1 MKTGA
6 VIIAAGHKST
16 ISRFQPM
23 LPVGDS
29 TVIRRIIITLKRAG
43 IDPVVVITGQK
54 ADEVEKH
61 IAGLRVI
68 CLRNQDYEQTQ
79 MYYSICMGL
88 NYIEDLCDRVFI
100 LPAKF
105 PMFLPDTIQRMMGSR
120 AMAACPVYNGKR
132 GHPVLVSK
140 AAIPSLLVY
149 HGERG
154 LRGALRQPEING
166 QLEEIPVED
175 EGIIMAVES
184 DEDCALGSLG
194 REKLAVYPQVQL
206 TLERNEGF
214 FGPQAAQFLS
224 LIDHTGSMQTA
235 CRQMHMSYTKGWKIL
250 KEAER
255 QLGYPLLITQSGGA
269 EGGFSQLT
277 PKSKVFLD
285 RYLRMEREL
294 RMEGERLYKK
304 YFTGEEETE
313 LRQLLEQ
320 GEEAVLVTII
330 ASSGSTPRGTGSRM
344 LVRKDGSIEGT
355 VGGGAVEYQAIQ
367 AALKAME
374 DKASFAKGFT
384 LTRNQVADIGMVC
397 GGNVVVYFQYIRPGD
412 QVLTGFCGQ
421 VLDALSKDEDSWLI
435 LDITDETC
443 WQMGLYSPSLGLS
456 GIKGLGQLLEGELFG
471 SNALQK
477 EVDGRKFY
485 IEPLVQAGTVYI
497 FGGGHVAQELVPVLA
512 HVGFRCVVMDDRE
525 AFANPQ
531 VFLQAER
538 TVVGDMEHISDY
550 VDIRS
555 RDYVCVMTRGHQF
568 DYYVQ
573 KQAMALHPY
582 YIGIMGSRNKIRV
595 VTDKLL
601 ADGFSLE
608 EIQKCHMPIGT
619 DIGAETPAEIAISI
633 AGELIARRA
642 DRMGKK
648 K

>member
-43 IDPVVVITGQK
+43 IDPVVVVTGQK

-88 NYIEDLCDRVFI
+88 NYIEDLCDRVFV

-120 AMAACPVYNGKR
+120 AMAACPVYDGKR

-140 AAIPSLLVY
+140 AAIPSLLIY

-166 QLEEIPVED
+166 HLEEIPVED

-269 EGGFSQLT
+269 DFHSLRPSLRIFWTATCRWKRNCVWRGNGFTKNILPGRKRRSHENIIYRV
-277 PKSKVFLD
+277 K
-285 RYLRMEREL
+285 
-294 RMEGERLYKK
+294 
-304 YFTGEEETE
+304 
-313 LRQLLEQ
+313 
-320 GEEAVLVTII
+320 TII
-330 ASSGSTPRGTGSRM
+330 GAGGGSCPGDYHCQFRLHSQGNRLPDAGKEGRVHRRNRGRGRRGVPGYTGS
-344 LVRKDGSIEGT
+344 
-355 VGGGAVEYQAIQ
+355 
-367 AALKAME
+367 
-374 DKASFAKGFT
+374 
-384 LTRNQVADIGMVC
+384 
-397 GGNVVVYFQYIRPGD
+397 P
-412 QVLTGFCGQ
+412 
-421 VLDALSKDEDSWLI
+421 
-435 LDITDETC
+435 
-443 WQMGLYSPSLGLS
+443 
-456 GIKGLGQLLEGELFG
+456 
-471 SNALQK
+471 
-477 EVDGRKFY
+477 
-485 IEPLVQAGTVYI
+485 
-497 FGGGHVAQELVPVLA
+497 
-512 HVGFRCVVMDDRE
+512 
-525 AFANPQ
+525 
-531 VFLQAER
+531 
-538 TVVGDMEHISDY
+538 
-550 VDIRS
+550 
-555 RDYVCVMTRGHQF
+555 
-568 DYYVQ
+568 
-573 KQAMALHPY
+573 
-582 YIGIMGSRNKIRV
+582 
-595 VTDKLL
+595 
-601 ADGFSLE
+601 
-608 EIQKCHMPIGT
+608 
-619 DIGAETPAEIAISI
+619 
-633 AGELIARRA
+633 
-642 DRMGKK
+642 
-648 K
+648 

>member
-206 TLERNEGF
+206 TLER
-214 FGPQAAQFLS
+214 
-224 LIDHTGSMQTA
+224 D
-235 CRQMHMSYTKGWKIL
+235 R
-250 KEAER
+250 
-255 QLGYPLLITQSGGA
+255 
-269 EGGFSQLT
+269 
-277 PKSKVFLD
+277 KS
-285 RYLRMEREL
+285 
-294 RMEGERLYKK
+294 
-304 YFTGEEETE
+304 
-313 LRQLLEQ
+313 
-320 GEEAVLVTII
+320 
-330 ASSGSTPRGTGSRM
+330 
-344 LVRKDGSIEGT
+344 
-355 VGGGAVEYQAIQ
+355 
-367 AALKAME
+367 
-374 DKASFAKGFT
+374 
-384 LTRNQVADIGMVC
+384 
-397 GGNVVVYFQYIRPGD
+397 VV
-412 QVLTGFCGQ
+412 
-421 VLDALSKDEDSWLI
+421 
-435 LDITDETC
+435 
-443 WQMGLYSPSLGLS
+443 
-456 GIKGLGQLLEGELFG
+456 
-471 SNALQK
+471 
-477 EVDGRKFY
+477 
-485 IEPLVQAGTVYI
+485 
-497 FGGGHVAQELVPVLA
+497 
-512 HVGFRCVVMDDRE
+512 
-525 AFANPQ
+525 
-531 VFLQAER
+531 
-538 TVVGDMEHISDY
+538 
-550 VDIRS
+550 
-555 RDYVCVMTRGHQF
+555 
-568 DYYVQ
+568 
-573 KQAMALHPY
+573 
-582 YIGIMGSRNKIRV
+582 
-595 VTDKLL
+595 
-601 ADGFSLE
+601 
-608 EIQKCHMPIGT
+608 
-619 DIGAETPAEIAISI
+619 
-633 AGELIARRA
+633 
-642 DRMGKK
+642 
-648 K
+648 

>member
-1 MKTGA
+1 MRTGA

-43 IDPVVVITGQK
+43 IEPVVVVTGQK

-105 PMFLPDTIQRMMGSR
+105 PMFLQDTIQRMMGSR
-120 AMAACPVYNGKR
+120 AMAACPVYDGKR

-140 AAIPSLLVY
+140 AAIGPLLAY

-154 LRGALRQPEING
+154 LRGALRQPEINA

-224 LIDHTGSMQTA
+224 LIGHTGSMQTA

-269 EGGFSQLT
+269 EGGFSGPL
-277 PKSKVFLD
+277 PADGK
-285 RYLRMEREL
+285 
-294 RMEGERLYKK
+294 G
-304 YFTGEEETE
+304 TGHGGGAALQKIFYRGGRDGVMKTLFTE

-355 VGGGAVEYQAIQ
+355 VGGGAVEYQAMQ
-367 AALKAME
+367 TALKAME

-412 QVLTGFCGQ
+412 QALSGLCGQ
-421 VLDALSKDEDSWLI
+421 VLDALTKDEDSWLI

-443 WQMGLYSPSLGLS
+443 WQMGLYSRSLGLA
-456 GIKGLGQLLEGELFG
+456 GIKGLGQLPEEELFG

-497 FGGGHVAQELVPVLA
+497 FGGGHVARDLVPVLA

-525 AFANPQ
+525 AFANPR
-531 VFLQAER
+531 VFPQAER
-538 TVVGDMEHISDY
+538 TVMGDMEHISDY
-550 VDIRS
+550 VDIRP

-608 EIQKCHMPIGT
+608 EIQRCHMPIGT

-633 AGELIARRA
+633 TGELIAQRA
-642 DRMGKK
+642 ARMGKK
-648 K
+648 R

>member
-1 MKTGA
+1 
-6 VIIAAGHKST
+6 
-16 ISRFQPM
+16 M

-43 IDPVVVITGQK
+43 IDPVVVVTGQK

-88 NYIEDLCDRVFI
+88 NYIEDLCDRVFV

-120 AMAACPVYNGKR
+120 AMAACPVYDGKR

-140 AAIPSLLVY
+140 AAIPSLLIY

-166 QLEEIPVED
+166 HLEEIPVED

-255 QLGYPLLITQSGGA
+255 QLGYLLITQSGGA

-277 PKSKVFLD
+277 PKSKDFLD
-285 RYLRMEREL
+285 RYLRMEKEL

-313 LRQLLEQ
+313 
-320 GEEAVLVTII
+320 
-330 ASSGSTPRGTGSRM
+330 S
-344 LVRKDGSIEGT
+344 
-355 VGGGAVEYQAIQ
+355 
-367 AALKAME
+367 
-374 DKASFAKGFT
+374 
-384 LTRNQVADIGMVC
+384 
-397 GGNVVVYFQYIRPGD
+397 
-412 QVLTGFCGQ
+412 
-421 VLDALSKDEDSWLI
+421 
-435 LDITDETC
+435 
-443 WQMGLYSPSLGLS
+443 
-456 GIKGLGQLLEGELFG
+456 
-471 SNALQK
+471 
-477 EVDGRKFY
+477 
-485 IEPLVQAGTVYI
+485 
-497 FGGGHVAQELVPVLA
+497 
-512 HVGFRCVVMDDRE
+512 
-525 AFANPQ
+525 
-531 VFLQAER
+531 
-538 TVVGDMEHISDY
+538 
-550 VDIRS
+550 
-555 RDYVCVMTRGHQF
+555 
-568 DYYVQ
+568 
-573 KQAMALHPY
+573 
-582 YIGIMGSRNKIRV
+582 
-595 VTDKLL
+595 
-601 ADGFSLE
+601 
-608 EIQKCHMPIGT
+608 
-619 DIGAETPAEIAISI
+619 
-633 AGELIARRA
+633 
-642 DRMGKK
+642 
-648 K
+648 

>member
-105 PMFLPDTIQRMMGSR
+105 PMFLQDTIQRMMGSR
-120 AMAACPVYNGKR
+120 AMAACPVYDGKR

-175 EGIIMAVES
+175 EGSIMAVES

-255 QLGYPLLITQSGGA
+255 IKKTAWLKIHIDRLDYEMLVETDGDVANELSQISDNIKFVIVEKEEPGKLIMETPDEIVDASIDTQM
-269 EGGFSQLT
+269 EN
-277 PKSKVFLD
+277 
-285 RYLRMEREL
+285 LR
-294 RMEGERLYKK
+294 ERL
-304 YFTGEEETE
+304 G
-313 LRQLLEQ
+313 R
-320 GEEAVLVTII
+320 
-330 ASSGSTPRGTGSRM
+330 
-344 LVRKDGSIEGT
+344 
-355 VGGGAVEYQAIQ
+355 
-367 AALKAME
+367 
-374 DKASFAKGFT
+374 
-384 LTRNQVADIGMVC
+384 
-397 GGNVVVYFQYIRPGD
+397 
-412 QVLTGFCGQ
+412 
-421 VLDALSKDEDSWLI
+421 LDA
-435 LDITDETC
+435 
-443 WQMGLYSPSLGLS
+443 
-456 GIKGLGQLLEGELFG
+456 
-471 SNALQK
+471 
-477 EVDGRKFY
+477 
-485 IEPLVQAGTVYI
+485 
-497 FGGGHVAQELVPVLA
+497 QES
-512 HVGFRCVVMDDRE
+512 E
-525 AFANPQ
+525 
-531 VFLQAER
+531 
-538 TVVGDMEHISDY
+538 
-550 VDIRS
+550 
-555 RDYVCVMTRGHQF
+555 
-568 DYYVQ
+568 
-573 KQAMALHPY
+573 
-582 YIGIMGSRNKIRV
+582 
-595 VTDKLL
+595 
-601 ADGFSLE
+601 
-608 EIQKCHMPIGT
+608 
-619 DIGAETPAEIAISI
+619 
-633 AGELIARRA
+633 
-642 DRMGKK
+642 
-648 K
+648 